1 MVWHFKRDNGKHVG
15 EKTINLMRGKRR
27 DIVDIQ
33 SFLIIQDLEFM

>member
-1 MVWHFKRDNGKHVG
+1 MVWHLKRDNRKREG

-33 SFLIIQDLEFM
+33 NFLIIPDL